1 MGDHN
6 DSYNLQRFVEAQA
19 PVIDDVK
26 AELKSGQ
33 KRTHWMWY
41 IFPQI
46 EGLGRSEMAQRYA
59 ISSRGEAKAYLDHP
73 ILGPRLRECTGLV
86 NRIEDRSATDI
97 FGSPDD
103 LKFRSSMTLFDA
115 VATDPTP
122 FRMALEEYFDSPDPK
137 TLEFLE

>member
-1 MGDHN
+1 MGDKN
-6 DSYNLQRFVEAQA
+6 ESYILLRFVEAQA
-19 PVIDDVK
+19 PIIDDVQ

-46 EGLGRSEMAQRYA
+46 EGLGSSQMAQRYA
-59 ISSRGEAKAYLDHP
+59 ISSRAEAKAYLDHP

-86 NRIEDRSATDI
+86 NRIQGRSASDI
-97 FGSPDD
+97 FGSRDD
-103 LKFRSSMTLFDA
+103 LKFRSSMTLFAA
-115 VATDPTP
+115 VPADPSP
-122 FRMALEEYFDSPDPK
+122 FRMALEEYFDAPDPT